1 MRRRCLNRRFNR
13 AQTILTTIT
22 IPSNGWHVGDAAGL
36 DALIRDYNPEATVH
50 RIQVRNALRRKHLN
64 SIQVNG
70 EGNQSWHFAERSQ
83 RMVDAVGAGGV
94 LYAFPNKPCPP
105 RCTPNQPFSGHGSG
119 TWGTIAYAKKKGL
132 DIELCPL
139 ITLETPNWLR
149 QLSLF

>member
-1 MRRRCLNRRFNR
+1 M
-13 AQTILTTIT
+13 
-22 IPSNGWHVGDAAGL
+22 PSAIAPKLSLPPSPSPATSGTLATL
-36 DALIRDYNPEATVH
+36 DALVRDYNPEATVH
-50 RIQVRNALRRKHLN
+50 RIQ
-64 SIQVNG
+64 
-70 EGNQSWHFAERSQ
+70 GNQSWHFAERSQ

-132 DIELCPL
+132 EIELHPL
-139 ITLETPNWLR
+139 SADAQKPDWLK

>member
-1 MRRRCLNRRFNR
+1 MICFSGSRRLTPTQRDR

-22 IPSNGWHVGDAAGL
+22 IPSKKWHVGDAAGL
-36 DALIRDYNPEATVH
+36 DALVRDYNPEATVH
-50 RIQVRNALRRKHLN
+50 RIQ
-64 SIQVNG
+64 
-70 EGNQSWHFAERSQ
+70 GNQSWHFAERSQ

-132 DIELCPL
+132 EIELCPL
-139 ITLETPNWLR
+139 ISLETPNWLR

>member
-1 MRRRCLNRRFNR
+1 VRE
-13 AQTILTTIT
+13 
-22 IPSNGWHVGDAAGL
+22 
-36 DALIRDYNPEATVH
+36 YNPKATVH
-50 RIQVRNALRRKHLN
+50 CIQ
-64 SIQVNG
+64 
-70 EGNQSWHFAERSQ
+70 GNQSWHFAERSQ

-132 DIELCPL
+132 EIELHPL
-139 ITLETPNWLR
+139 SADAQTPNWLR